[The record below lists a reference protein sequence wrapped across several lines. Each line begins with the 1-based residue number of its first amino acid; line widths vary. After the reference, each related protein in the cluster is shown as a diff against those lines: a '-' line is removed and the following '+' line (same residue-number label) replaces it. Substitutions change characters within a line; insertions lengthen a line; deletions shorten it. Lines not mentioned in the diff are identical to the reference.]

1 MRRTPSVVP
10 PCTGWLNAE
19 SRRPR
24 WRLWLP
30 RPTRGV
36 YQDNNDTWLIT
47 DGHLIV
53 VINTNGWIV
62 TGIERQM

>member
-1 MRRTPSVVP
+1 
-10 PCTGWLNAE
+10 
-19 SRRPR
+19 
-24 WRLWLP
+24 LP